1 MIDEAAAE
9 GGELRGSQRRD
20 LVRSGLVVSG
30 AYLASRVLGWIRL
43 AIIAAAVGSVRDLD
57 AFFAAFRIPDLLFQ
71 LVAAGALSSA
81 LVPIVAAL
89 DATGERRRAW
99 RVALTLAALLGTAL
113 VALGIVVV
121 VTAPFIVPAITPGF
135 EPRDQATT
143 AELTRIMVAAPLFL
157 ALGAVATS
165 VLNAHGRFAATA
177 LAPIF
182 YNLAIIGA
190 AVAVAVAPS
199 LGVAGLAVGVVV
211 GAASHL
217 LVQLPALLRIGFDL
231 RIGIDPA
238 DPQARRALVLMAPRA
253 VGLGA
258 GQITFVVLVALAS
271 TVSAGG
277 VTAYTFAFTLLQI
290 PVGVIG
296 VPLAVVLLP
305 TLARDV
311 AVGSLDRY
319 RRVVDGSL
327 AVLAFVM
334 IGIAAVGAVLAYPVA
349 ALLFGWG
356 RAGEATVVA
365 TSATFAAFLLG
376 LPAHGLIAVLARAFY
391 ARGDTATPAAAAVG
405 AVVVNVLLASLL
417 AGPVGLVGLALAV
430 AAGAWLEAVGL
441 VAVLRR
447 RAGAPTLGALVGVGV
462 RSLVAAVAAILVGLA
477 LVDLLGG
484 WSGVPGDRLG
494 LAVEAL
500 VVGAIGVGAYLGV
513 AAALRVAALGPL
525 IGGLRSGLGWR

>member
-1 MIDEAAAE
+1 VIDEAVAE

-43 AIIAAAVGSVRDLD
+43 AVIAAAVGSVRDLD
-57 AFFAAFRIPDLLFQ
+57 AFLAAFRIPDLLFQ

-296 VPLAVVLLP
+296 VPLAVLLP

-334 IGIAAVGAVLAYPVA
+334 IGIAAVGAVLAYRVA

-430 AAGAWLEAVGL
+430 AAGAWLESVGL